1 MGVKALV
8 DLERVCMADS
18 SVENE
23 NVSSLRAAKDQKN
36 LV

>member
-23 NVSSLRAAKDQKN
+23 SFSCSRAAKD
-36 LV
+36 